1 MRIFS
6 RLSQSSIFRY
16 IFIGGLSYLIEVGLL
31 ALLIYGLKMTSVL
44 AVGISF
50 WLGFLIAFVLQK
62 LIAFKNTDRSKK
74 TVARQTLLYSGL
86 VGVNYLFT
94 LAFVAIFGPILGTI
108 IARTIALIITTGW
121 NYVIYSKLIFRSKN
135 ETQ

>member
-1 MRIFS
+1 MRMFS

-50 WLGFLIAFVLQK
+50 WLGFLTAFVLQK
-62 LIAFKNTDRSKK
+62 LIVFKNTNRSKK

-121 NYVIYSKLIFRSKN
+121 NYIIYSKLIFRSKN

>member
-1 MRIFS
+1 M
-6 RLSQSSIFRY
+6 
-16 IFIGGLSYLIEVGLL
+16 L

-108 IARTIALIITTGW
+108 VARTIALIITTGW

-135 ETQ
+135 ETE